1 MIDRRLIGDVGLAVL
16 LAWPTL
22 ALSRPQAATPE
33 RARAAAPMLE
43 QAALADASASER
55 RFSLEG

>member
-16 LAWPTL
+16 LAWPTV
-22 ALSRPQAATPE
+22 ALSRPQAAVPD
-33 RARAAAPMLE
+33 RADSSARLVE
-43 QAALADASASER
+43 QAALVDQSPTER